1 MPDFETKNFGY
12 LHTLLSTQNMG
23 KILLIIQREY
33 LTRIRK
39 KSFIIMTILGPILMA
54 TLMLLP
60 VYLSEVGTSMKKVAV
75 LDETGWFFQ
84 KFHNQT
90 DIQFYYVDKNVEQA
104 KAEALTKGD
113 MFLYIPLPKLN
124 LPENAELFSIKQPGL
139 FVRTYIKT
147 VMKQVVEDKKLLAK
161 GIDPNVI
168 KSVKAHINLVTIKVS
183 DDGIEKKSNTGVEMG
198 LAIFSGILIYMFVFI
213 YGAQVM
219 RGVMEEKQNRIV
231 ELIVSSVKP
240 FQLMMGKIVGVGLVG
255 LTQFL
260 LWIVL
265 TLALVGVFQSGI
277 FSSELAH
284 GVKALTEQSVVAGQT
299 GSLAANSGNTT
310 ITQISGLLSSINFKV
325 MIFSF
330 LFYFL
335 GGYLLYSSLFAAV
348 GGAIDHDADAQQFML
363 PISMPLIFSVAM
375 IGVIANQPDGALAFW
390 MSMIPFT
397 SPVIMMMRIPFG
409 VPYWQIGLSAGL
421 LLLTFVFTTFVAGKI
436 YRIGILIYGKKVGY
450 SDLWKWLRY

>member
-1 MPDFETKNFGY
+1 MFGK
-12 LHTLLSTQNMG
+12 MG

-39 KSFIIMTILGPILMA
+39 KSFIVMTILGPVLMA
-54 TLMLLP
+54 ALVILP
-60 VYLSEVGTSMKKVAV
+60 VYLAESTSSTEKVAV

-84 KFHNQT
+84 KFHNRG
-90 DIQFYYVDKNVEQA
+90 DVHFYYVDKDLQRA
-104 KAEALTKGD
+104 KAEALAKGD
-113 MFLYIPLPKLN
+113 MLLYIPLPELN
-124 LPENAELFSIKQPGL
+124 LPENAELFSVKQPGL
-139 FVRTYIKT
+139 FAKSYIKT

-168 KSVKAHINLVTIKVS
+168 KSVKAHINLITYKIS
-183 DDGIEKKSNTGVEMG
+183 EEGTEKKSNTGVETG
-198 LAIFSGILIYMFVFI
+198 LAVFSGILIYMFVFM

-231 ELIVSSVKP
+231 EVIISSVKP
-240 FQLMMGKIVGVGLVG
+240 FQLMMGKIIGVGMVG

-260 LWIVL
+260 LWVVL

-277 FSSELAH
+277 FSHEVAN
-284 GVKALTEQSVVAGQT
+284 GVKALTEQTVSSGQT
-299 GSLAANSGNTT
+299 GTMAAPTGNVAMD
-310 ITQISGLLSSINFKV
+310 QISGLLSSINLKV
-325 MIFSF
+325 MVSAFI
-330 LFYFL
+330 FYFL

-363 PISMPLIFSVAM
+363 PISIPLIFSVAM
-375 IGVIANQPDGALAFW
+375 TGVIANQPDGALALW
-390 MSMIPFT
+390 MSMVPFT

-409 VPYWQIGLSAGL
+409 VPYWQVGLSAGI
-421 LLLTFVFTTFVAGKI
+421 LLLTFVFTTFLAGKI

-450 SDLWKWLRY
+450 ADLWKWLRY

>member
-1 MPDFETKNFGY
+1 MFHLEFFQIFADN
-12 LHTLLSTQNMG
+12 LILISQMG

-33 LTRIRK
+33 LTRVRK
-39 KSFIIMTILGPILMA
+39 RSFIVMTILGPLLIAALII
-54 TLMLLP
+54 LP
-60 VYLSEVGTSMKKVAV
+60 VYFAENGTSMEKVAV
-75 LDETGWFFQ
+75 LDETGWFYQ
-84 KFHNQT
+84 KFHNQG
-90 DIQFYYVDKNVEQA
+90 DIQFYYVDKDVQQA
-104 KAEALTKGD
+104 KAEALAKGD
-113 MFLYIPLPKLN
+113 MLLYIPLPKLN

-139 FVRTYIKT
+139 FVRSYVKT

-168 KSVKAHINLVTIKVS
+168 KSVRAHINLVTIKVS
-183 DDGIEKKSNTGVEMG
+183 EEGVEKKSNTGVEMG
-198 LAIFSGILIYMFVFI
+198 LAIFSGILIYMFVFM

-219 RGVMEEKQNRIV
+219 RGVMEEKQSRIV
-231 ELIVSSVKP
+231 EVIISSVKP
-240 FQLMMGKIVGVGLVG
+240 FQLMMGKIIGVGLVG

-265 TLALVGVFQSGI
+265 TLTLVGVFQSGI
-277 FSSELAH
+277 FNSEIAH
-284 GVKALTEQSVVAGQT
+284 GVKTLTEQTAASGQNSSMVANT
-299 GSLAANSGNTT
+299 GNLAV
-310 ITQISGLLSSINFKV
+310 TQISGLISSINFKV
-325 MIFSF
+325 MIPSF
-330 LFYFL
+330 IFYFL

-363 PISMPLIFSVAM
+363 PISIPLIFSVAM
-375 IGVIANQPDGALAFW
+375 VSVIANQPDGTLAFW

-409 VPYWQIGLSAGL
+409 VPYWQMGLSAGL
-421 LLLTFVFTTFVAGKI
+421 LLLTFVFTTFLAGKI

>member
-1 MPDFETKNFGY
+1 
-12 LHTLLSTQNMG
+12 MG

-39 KSFIIMTILGPILMA
+39 KSFIIMTILGPVLMA
-54 TLMLLP
+54 ALIILP
-60 VYLSEVGTSMKKVAV
+60 VYLVENTTSTEKVAV

-84 KFHNQT
+84 KFHNQE
-90 DIQFYYVDKNVEQA
+90 DIHFYYVDKNVEQA
-104 KAEALTKGD
+104 KAEALAKGD
-113 MFLYIPLPKLN
+113 MLLYIPLPQLN

-139 FVRTYIKT
+139 FVRSYIKT

-168 KSVKAHINLVTIKVS
+168 KSVKSHINLITIKVS
-183 DDGIEKKSNTGVEMG
+183 ETGTEKKSNTDVETG
-198 LAIFSGILIYMFVFI
+198 LAIFSGILIYMFVFM

-231 ELIVSSVKP
+231 EVMISSVKP
-240 FQLMMGKIVGVGLVG
+240 FQLMMGKIIGVGMVG
-255 LTQFL
+255 MTQFL

-265 TLALVGVFQSGI
+265 TLALVGVFQTGI
-277 FSSELAH
+277 FSSDVAH
-284 GVKALTEQSVVAGQT
+284 GVKALTEQAIASGQAGAAT
-299 GSLAANSGNTT
+299 GNMSNTAMA
-310 ITQISGLLSSINFKV
+310 QISGLLSSINLKV
-325 MIFSF
+325 MVLSF
-330 LFYFL
+330 IFYFL
-335 GGYLLYSSLFAAV
+335 GGYLLYSSMFAAV

-363 PISMPLIFSVAM
+363 PISIPLIFSVAM
-375 IGVIANQPDGALAFW
+375 TGVIANQPDGALALW

-409 VPYWQIGLSAGL
+409 VPYWQMGLSAGL
-421 LLLTFVFTTFVAGKI
+421 LLLTFVFTTFLAGKI

-450 SDLWKWLRY
+450 SDLWKWIRY